1 MYCLHDANY
10 ILISN
15 VFLNLIILKKSEMV
29 FLNLLMTSLR
39 DPDFSVSWTLTCGTI
54 KIQCD
59 KPHYIPFRKEA
70 SRTKHCAID

>member
-39 DPDFSVSWTLTCGTI
+39 DTDFSVSWTSVGPLKSNVI
-54 KIQCD
+54 NLIIFLSEKKLLELSIAQ
-59 KPHYIPFRKEA
+59 
-70 SRTKHCAID
+70 

>member
-39 DPDFSVSWTLTCGTI
+39 DPDCSVSWTLTCVTI
-54 KIQCD
+54 QIQCD

-70 SRTKHCAID
+70 SRINY

>member
-39 DPDFSVSWTLTCGTI
+39 DPDCSVSWTMTCVTI
-54 KIQCD
+54 QIHVINLIIFLSEKKLLELSIAQ
-59 KPHYIPFRKEA
+59 
-70 SRTKHCAID
+70 